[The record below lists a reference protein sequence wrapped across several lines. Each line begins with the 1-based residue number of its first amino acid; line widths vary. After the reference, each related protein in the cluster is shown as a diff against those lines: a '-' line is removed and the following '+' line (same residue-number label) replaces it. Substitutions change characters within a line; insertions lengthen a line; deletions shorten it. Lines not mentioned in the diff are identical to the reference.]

1 MLASCCDRRMGCVP
15 VLVALPPHTV
25 PVIGRFDYVTTD
37 PARGRVYAAHTGSQ
51 TLLIVDARTGAVSQ
65 VDVGPMHGV
74 AVDPADGSV
83 YTGNG
88 TDQSVSK
95 VDPVAKKVV
104 ATVNVPGNVDGIAY
118 DAGLHRL
125 YADED
130 GGPHIYVIDT
140 SSMKLAGTITLPS
153 SDPEAMAID
162 PATNF
167 LYQNLNDSNSIAV
180 IDPKTLKVIK
190 IIKTPQIVHNH
201 PLVFSPE
208 LDELVVGGKNGVMS
222 AYSPSGKLLGDGKV
236 QPNIDQ
242 CSLGQSGDVEVCAG
256 DGVITLVKLARNGPP
271 TVIATIDTKQDVH
284 TAGID
289 EAARRVWIV
298 YPAQDGDFIE
308 ALRIA
313 P

>member
-1 MLASCCDRRMGCVP
+1 M
-15 VLVALPPHTV
+15 LVALPPHTV

-37 PARGRVYAAHTGSQ
+37 SARGRVYAAHTGSQ
-51 TLLIVDARTGAVSQ
+51 ALLILDARTGVVSQ
-65 VDVGPMHGV
+65 VAVGPMHGV

-88 TDQSVSK
+88 TDQTITK
-95 VDPVAKKVV
+95 VDPVAKKIV

-118 DAGLHRL
+118 DPGLHRL

-130 GGPHIYVIDT
+130 GGPHVYVIDT
-140 SSMKLAGTITLPS
+140 SSMKLVATTTLPS

-162 PATNF
+162 PTTHF
-167 LYQNLNDSNSIAV
+167 FYQNLNDSNSIAV
-180 IDPKTLKVIK
+180 IDPKTLMVIK

-201 PLVFSPE
+201 PLVFSPQ

-256 DGVITLVKLARNGPP
+256 DGVITLVKLVRNGAPA
-271 TVIATIDTKQDVH
+271 VIAAVDMKHNVH
-284 TAGID
+284 TAAID
-289 EAARRVWIV
+289 EQAGRVWIV
-298 YPAQDGDFIE
+298 YPAQNGDFIE